1 MRIPLASSANVSLYQ
16 LTETRRA
23 RTLTHQRKSPDT
35 SRHFRHACRDEPDYR
50 DSIVWSRVLQWVAL
64 TPPDMQAAFSLHCST
79 FLFLCVSAE
88 LQLASATKSESYWHR
103 HTRVH
108 SAASDGK
115 GCHGNIPPL
124 FLSLSLHS
132 ALHQQ
137 QVHRGRGEGVRNNKR
152 SHFPSNIIVTA
163 KPKGYLDSSVCV
175 CVWGGASA
183 CVFQRD
189 TDTMLCLF
197 SLGLGNN
204 YSHH

>member
-23 RTLTHQRKSPDT
+23 RTLTHRRKSPDT
-35 SRHFRHACRDEPDYR
+35 SRHVRHACRDEPDYR

-124 FLSLSLHS
+124 FLSLS
-132 ALHQQ
+132 ALGAPPAAGPQRA
-137 QVHRGRGEGVRNNKR
+137 RG
-152 SHFPSNIIVTA
+152 
-163 KPKGYLDSSVCV
+163 
-175 CVWGGASA
+175 GGAKQQTLS
-183 CVFQRD
+183 
-189 TDTMLCLF
+189 F
-197 SLGLGNN
+197 SV
-204 YSHH
+204 